1 MNNKNSNIFTYLLL
15 MMVMVIWGMNVV
27 FIKMLVDVFPTVTMT
42 SFRVFLAGVV
52 AITVCILI
60 KQLRKFTKVEWKYIL
75 IATIFGVTGHHFFL
89 AWGLTMTTASNT
101 ALILALLPL
110 TTSILAS
117 VMLKDTLSR
126 LRVIGIVFAFCGV
139 ASIILQSGESFTSIN
154 AGDVSIFIAMFVQAV
169 SFIYIKKGTNTI
181 DSRVMTAVMLVVGSS
196 FLFVFSL
203 FAEPAGT
210 SQMIEQTG
218 WIWGI
223 FLVSSIFATALGH
236 FLFNAAI
243 HRLGAGQTAVFNN
256 FVPFF
261 GLVFS
266 ALWLGEQITLLQL
279 TGFVFIVLGV
289 LLGTGFIDE
298 YVTRR
303 VFKKRTVQKV
313 G

>member
-1 MNNKNSNIFTYLLL
+1 
-15 MMVMVIWGMNVV
+15 MVIWGMNVV
-27 FIKMLVDVFPTVTMT
+27 FIKMLVQVFPAITMT

-52 AITVCILI
+52 AITVCVLI
-60 KQLRKFTKVEWKYIL
+60 KQLRKFSKVEWKYIL

-89 AWGLTMTTASNT
+89 AWGLTMTTASNA

-117 VMLKDTLSR
+117 FMLKDRLTK
-126 LRVIGIVFAFCGV
+126 LRVTGIVFAFFGV
-139 ASIILQSGESFTSIN
+139 ASIILQSGESLTTMNS
-154 AGDVSIFIAMFVQAV
+154 GDISIFIAMFVQAV

-196 FLFVFSL
+196 FLFVISL
-203 FAEPAGT
+203 YIEPTGT
-210 SQMIEQTG
+210 QQMLAQAG

-223 FLVSSIFATALGH
+223 FLVSSIVATALGH

-279 TGFVFIVLGV
+279 TGFVFIVMGV

-303 VFKKRTVQKV
+303 VLKKRDVQKV
-313 G
+313 RVG

>member
-1 MNNKNSNIFTYLLL
+1 MF
-15 MMVMVIWGMNVV
+15 VMVIWGMNVV

-60 KQLRKFTKVEWKYIL
+60 KQLRKFTKVEWKYIF

-89 AWGLTMTTASNT
+89 AWGLTLTTASNT

-117 VMLKDTLSR
+117 VMLKDSLSR
-126 LRVIGIVFAFCGV
+126 LRVIGIAFAFCGV

-196 FLFVFSL
+196 FLFVISL

-218 WIWGI
+218 LIWGI

-298 YVTRR
+298 YVKRR
-303 VFKKRTVQKV
+303 VLKKRKVQKAV
-313 G
+313 

>member
-1 MNNKNSNIFTYLLL
+1 MV
-15 MMVMVIWGMNVV
+15 VMVTWGMNVV
-27 FIKMLVDVFPTVTMT
+27 FIKMLVSAFPAVTMT
-42 SFRVFLAGVV
+42 SFRIFLAGVV
-52 AITVCILI
+52 AMSVCLFI
-60 KQLRKFTKVEWKYIL
+60 KRLRKFTKQEWKYIL
-75 IATIFGVTGHHFFL
+75 VSTIFGVIAHHFFL
-89 AWGLTMTTASNT
+89 AWGLTKTTASNGV
-101 ALILALLPL
+101 LILALLPL

-117 VMLKDTLSR
+117 ILLKDQLTR
-126 LRVIGIVFAFCGV
+126 LRIIGIILAFLGV
-139 ASIILQSGESFTSIN
+139 SSIILQSGESLATMN
-154 AGDVSIFIAMFVQAV
+154 VGDISIFIAMFVQAL

-181 DSRVMTAVMLVVGSS
+181 DSRVMTAVMLLIGAS
-196 FLFVFSL
+196 FLYVISL
-203 FAEPAGT
+203 FIEPSGT
-210 SQMIEQTG
+210 QQMVKQTG

-223 FLVSSIFATALGH
+223 FLISSIIATALGH

-261 GLVFS
+261 GLIFS

-298 YVTRR
+298 YVSKRA
-303 VFKKRTVQKV
+303 KKKKTVQKV

>member
-1 MNNKNSNIFTYLLL
+1 MNNTNSNMFTYVLL
-15 MMVMVIWGMNVV
+15 MFVMVIWGMNVV

-60 KQLRKFTKVEWKYIL
+60 KQLRKFTKVEWKYIF

-89 AWGLTMTTASNT
+89 AWGLTTTTASNT

-117 VMLKDTLSR
+117 VMLKDSLSR
-126 LRVIGIVFAFCGV
+126 LRVVGIIFAFCGV

-154 AGDVSIFIAMFVQAV
+154 VGDVSIFIAMFVQAV

-196 FLFVFSL
+196 FLFVISL

-298 YVTRR
+298 YVKRR
-303 VFKKRTVQKV
+303 VLKKRKVQKAV
-313 G
+313 